1 MALINKSTHKLCLYL
16 YLSRTMNSGK
26 LESHFDIV
34 QMGLDRGAYVY
45 EGAYEL
51 QPNSMLMMRGWEWKI
66 NEFENEINV
75 VCLL

>member
-1 MALINKSTHKLCLYL
+1 
-16 YLSRTMNSGK
+16 MNSGK

-34 QMGLDRGAYVY
+34 QMGLDGGAYVY

-75 VCLL
+75 VYVCYKCIYRLVKECYKCRDL